1 MPIHEMRRC
10 PSSKLQVL
18 NRKCTGFNG
27 EAMEFGLAMF
37 RKRNGLD
44 VTALVLL
51 IAICFCGCS
60 VTGGRNPREF
70 SLGAGTSP
78 LSEKLP
84 PKADV
89 PIRLSRKST
98 DTNPTVNLVSHTEAG
113 QPPQEP
119 VQIES
124 AIVGIGQGLTS
135 MTLEQFED
143 LALRNNPTIVQAMTD
158 VKMARA
164 LQDQVGRLP
173 NPTLGYFGSQIGDA
187 GTDQHG
193 IFLEQELVRGG
204 KLSQNQEILRH
215 AIEAQA
221 AAVDAQTSR
230 VLTDVRIKFFVALAA
245 QEQVRL
251 AREFKTLAAEAV
263 DVAEKR
269 KQAEEG
275 SQPELLQAQVQLSEI
290 DLVFEQ
296 AEVAL
301 ASAIQDLAAIAGVS
315 NVGPIVLDGELDP
328 ASQPFDWEQV
338 FSNLLTTSPEMRVAQ
353 ARVQQACAQLQ
364 REQLQTIPNPTVQ
377 LGAGIDN
384 GTSSELLNVQV
395 SAPIP
400 VFNSNHGNICAAKA
414 SYEKAAQEIS
424 RIELAIK
431 SRLANVSREYDS
443 ALAAVRRYD
452 LEILPRSKES
462 LNLSEQVYRAGEIE
476 FLQVFL
482 VRKTYFESN
491 LRYIDA
497 LSELAQSRAR
507 IEGQLLEGGL
517 NELPSF
523 DVDDS
528 NRERSLSQR

>member
-1 MPIHEMRRC
+1 
-10 PSSKLQVL
+10 
-18 NRKCTGFNG
+18 
-27 EAMEFGLAMF
+27 MF
-37 RKRNGLD
+37 QMRNGLV
-44 VTALVLL
+44 VTATLSL
-51 IAICFCGCS
+51 IATCSCGCS
-60 VTGGRNPREF
+60 LTREGNPRQTGPAAITNLF
-70 SLGAGTSP
+70 
-78 LSEKLP
+78 SEKHP
-84 PKADV
+84 PGADV
-89 PIRLSRKST
+89 PSRSNWKST
-98 DTNPTVNLVSHTEAG
+98 HIEPTANLVSHTE
-113 QPPQEP
+113 PEPSRQEP
-119 VQIES
+119 VQLES
-124 AIVGIGQGLTS
+124 ANVGNGQGFTS
-135 MTLEQFED
+135 MTLEQFEV

-158 VKMARA
+158 VNKARA
-164 LQDQVGRLP
+164 LQDQVGRPP

-204 KLSQNQEILRH
+204 KLSQNQKILRH
-215 AIEAQA
+215 SIEAQA

-251 AREFKTLAAEAV
+251 AREFKSLATEAV

-301 ASAIQDLAAIAGVS
+301 ASAIQDLAAVAGVS
-315 NVGPIVLDGELDP
+315 NVGPIVLDGELDS

-338 FSNLLTTSPEMRVAQ
+338 FANLLMTSPEMRVAQ
-353 ARVQQACAQLQ
+353 AQVQQACAQLQ

-400 VFNSNHGNICAAKA
+400 VLNSNQGNICAAKA
-414 SYEKAAQEIS
+414 NYEKATQEIS
-424 RIELAIK
+424 RTELAIK

-452 LEILPRSKES
+452 LEILPRSEES

-517 NELPSF
+517 NQLPSF

-528 NRERSLSQR
+528 NREKSFSQR